1 MLNRIQN
8 CFDEELLHQMGQEI
22 SMSMAPNEMKK
33 PLYEAIEKQL
43 KGLSLLMAESSE
55 INNGDIEMNYRF
67 EE

>member
-22 SMSMAPNEMKK
+22 SMSLAPNEMKK

-67 EE
+67 KE